1 MKVKFSSFIFKNFS
15 INLIM
20 ELCHTIFRMVYIQGD
35 ILIQLKNILLT
46 INCFLLSPSDINS
59 VVDFDYLIII

>member
-1 MKVKFSSFIFKNFS
+1 MKLKFSSFIFKNFS
-15 INLIM
+15 INFIM
-20 ELCHTIFRMVYIQGD
+20 ELCHTIFRMVYIRGA

-46 INCFLLSPSDINS
+46 IKCFLLSPSDINS

>member
-1 MKVKFSSFIFKNFS
+1 
-15 INLIM
+15 M
-20 ELCHTIFRMVYIQGD
+20 ELCHTIFKMVYIQGD